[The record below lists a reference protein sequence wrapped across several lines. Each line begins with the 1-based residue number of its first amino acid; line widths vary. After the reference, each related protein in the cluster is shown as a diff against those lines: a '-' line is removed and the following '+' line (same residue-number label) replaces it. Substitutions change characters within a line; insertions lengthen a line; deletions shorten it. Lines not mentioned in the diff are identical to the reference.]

1 MHDAVFTRTFAL
13 PSGRRVRLR
22 LAGLR
27 DRPAVEALL
36 RERGVAAGD
45 LDLHRLVC
53 ANPAERLVLAA
64 FALVDGAER
73 LVGVGAID
81 LAADADLDTLVVD
94 ERLAG
99 GLGLLLGDVLRRRA
113 AAHARRVA

>member
-13 PSGRRVRLR
+13 PSGPRVRLR
-22 LAGLR
+22 YAGLR
-27 DRPAVEALL
+27 DRPAVEQLL
-36 RERGVAAGD
+36 RGRGVTASETGV
-45 LDLHRLVC
+45 HRLLRVK
-53 ANPAERLVLAA
+53 PAERLVLAA

-81 LAADADLDTLVVD
+81 LAAGAEVDTLVVD
-94 ERLAG
+94 ERLTD
-99 GLGLLLGDVLRRRA
+99 GLGPLLADVLRGRA